1 MSGLIGRWLPRSSGL
16 KRIEA
21 CGLAAG
27 FALLLLILVAT
38 AANAVFGIGGKAA
51 IEPIDDWLSSAAYIV
66 VAAIVALRAFR
77 AQENRLPLALFAVG
91 LRLYGLRNVLWSL
104 WIERLQNPPIPSICD
119 GL

>member
-1 MSGLIGRWLPRSSGL
+1 M
-16 KRIEA
+16 
-21 CGLAAG
+21 
-27 FALLLLILVAT
+27 LLILVAT